1 MAIKGT
7 PQLAS
12 PGWNPAW
19 GPTPRTTKIHL
30 GIVVYQRWRYETW
43 GMDMKFLTLLKRVRL
58 VWKPKSFWH
67 SITFF
72 FVKKD
77 SRMKDYFQQKL
88 TFLHTLNTL
97 PGSTTAGSESG
108 EKCSGKG

>member
-1 MAIKGT
+1 MVIKGI
-7 PQLAS
+7 PQLVS
-12 PGWNPAW
+12 LGWNPAW

-43 GMDMKFLTLLKRVRL
+43 GMDLKFLTFLKQARL

-77 SRMKDYFQQKL
+77 SRIRDYYQQNL

-97 PGSTTAGSESG
+97 LESTGETSSGG